1 MSNNWDNEIIEAMMS
16 LDEDSLINKVESA
29 LSHGISALEILR
41 KAVTKGMQIV
51 GEKYETGEFFLMHLM
66 VIGEAVKN
74 VMDKLLLPALKK
86 EGIKESNSE
95 GTVII
100 GTVEGDIHDIGKNI
114 VASML
119 LTAGFKVID
128 LGKDVS
134 CELFI
139 QKAVENNADIIGV
152 SALLSTTMI
161 GQKKL
166 IEELKKR
173 NLRDRFKILIGGA
186 PTSPAWAEEIGADG
200 YAKDAVEAVKVAKLI
215 LKNGEIF
222 EKKV

>member
-1 MSNNWDNEIIEAMMS
+1 MSSEWDSEIIEAMVS
-16 LDEDSLINKVESA
+16 LDEDALMSKIEAA
-29 LSHGISALEILR
+29 LSKGISALDILR
-41 KAVTKGMQIV
+41 KAITKGMQIV

-74 VMDKLLLPALKK
+74 AMDKYLIPVLQK
-86 EGIKESNSE
+86 EGVKESDGE

-134 CELFI
+134 CETFI
-139 QKAVENNADIIGV
+139 QKAIENSADIIGV
-152 SALLSTTMI
+152 SALLSTTMM

-173 NLRDRFKILIGGA
+173 NIRSKFKILVGGA
-186 PTSPAWAEEIGADG
+186 PTSPGWAEEIGADG
-200 YAKDAVEAVKVAKLI
+200 YAKDAVEAVKVAKNL
-215 LKNGEIF
+215 LKRCQY
-222 EKKV
+222 

>member
-1 MSNNWDNEIIEAMMS
+1 MSDNWDSEIIEALMS
-16 LDEDSLINKVESA
+16 LDEDSLMKKVESA
-29 LSHGISALEILR
+29 LSRGISPLEILR
-41 KAVTKGMQIV
+41 KAITKGMQIV

-66 VIGEAVKN
+66 VIGESVKN
-74 VMDKLLLPALKK
+74 VMDKLLLPALQK
-86 EGIKESNSE
+86 EGVKESNSE
-95 GTVII
+95 GTIVI

-128 LGKDVS
+128 LGKDVN
-134 CELFI
+134 CDVFI
-139 QKAVENNADIIGV
+139 QKALEYNADIIGV

-161 GQKKL
+161 GQRKL

-173 NLRDRFKILIGGA
+173 NIRDKFKILIGGA

-200 YAKDAVEAVKVAKLI
+200 YAKDAVEAVKIAKQL
-215 LKNGEIF
+215 LK
-222 EKKV
+222 KR

>member
-1 MSNNWDNEIIEAMMS
+1 MSSEWDSEIIEAMVS
-16 LDEDSLINKVESA
+16 LDEDALMNKVEAA
-29 LSHGISALEILR
+29 LSRGISALDILR
-41 KAVTKGMQIV
+41 KAITKGMQIV

-74 VMDKLLLPALKK
+74 AMDKYLIPVLQK
-86 EGIKESNSE
+86 EGVKESDSE

-119 LTAGFKVID
+119 LTAGFNVID

-134 CELFI
+134 CETFI
-139 QKAVENNADIIGV
+139 QKAIENSADIIGV

-166 IEELKKR
+166 IDELKKR
-173 NLRDRFKILIGGA
+173 NIRNRFKILVGGA
-186 PTSPAWAEEIGADG
+186 PTSPGWAEEIGADG
-200 YAKDAVEAVKVAKLI
+200 YAKDAVEAVKVAKNL
-215 LKNGEIF
+215 LKRCQR
-222 EKKV
+222 

>member
-1 MSNNWDNEIIEAMMS
+1 MSDNWDNEIIEAMMS

-29 LSHGISALEILR
+29 LSGGISPLEILR
-41 KAVTKGMQIV
+41 KAITKGMQIV
-51 GEKYETGEFFLMHLM
+51 GEKYESGEFFLMHLM
-66 VIGEAVKN
+66 AIGEAVKN
-74 VMDKLLLPALKK
+74 VMDKLLLPALQR
-86 EGIKESNSE
+86 EGVKESGSE
-95 GTVII
+95 GTVVI

-119 LTAGFKVID
+119 LTAGFEVID
-128 LGKDVS
+128 LGKDVN
-134 CELFI
+134 CDVFI
-139 QKAVENNADIIGV
+139 QKAIEKKADIIAA

-173 NLRDRFKILIGGA
+173 NIRDRFKILIGGA

-200 YAKDAVEAVKVAKLI
+200 YAKDAVEAVKVAKHL
-215 LKNGEIF
+215 LKKARDI